1 MKFLLLSFYCCI
13 HKDFKV
19 YVNLLRIMFDE
30 QDSLKDN
37 QISRREFVKLAGA
50 GTLFLG
56 LGAFGISNVLKNI
69 REASA
74 QGANAT
80 NATGASAA
88 PPTNNL
94 DIRPFRVNVPE
105 AELTEL
111 RRRIK
116 ATRFPERETCV
127 AAHCHARMAR
137 LRNRAIEDYRS
148 PDQSHGTWRKRI

>member
-1 MKFLLLSFYCCI
+1 MSDK
-13 HKDFKV
+13 
-19 YVNLLRIMFDE
+19 

-37 QISRREFVKLAGA
+37 QISRRGFLKLAGA
-50 GTLFLG
+50 GTFFLG
-56 LGAFGISNVLKNI
+56 LGAFGISNILNNI

-88 PPTNNL
+88 PPSNNL

-111 RRRIK
+111 R
-116 ATRFPERETCV
+116 
-127 AAHCHARMAR
+127 
-137 LRNRAIEDYRS
+137 
-148 PDQSHGTWRKRI
+148 